1 MEESNREQIYS
12 WINDV
17 EMLTAALQ
25 RKDDLLKSFERI
37 TEMTSVENDKDD
49 LKEEANVAF
58 RNLNEALKDVCR
70 AVQLNSNSNA
80 SVGYLPSIEERNNL
94 EGGKRKKRMT
104 KKRKNRKNIHKN

>member
-1 MEESNREQIYS
+1 MESNREQIYS

-25 RKDDLLKSFERI
+25 RKDDLLKSFQRI
-37 TEMTSVENDKDD
+37 MDMTSVENDRDD
-49 LKEEANVAF
+49 LKEEDNVAF
-58 RNLNEALKDVCR
+58 RNLHDALQEVCR

-94 EGGKRKKRMT
+94 EGGKRKKRT
-104 KKRKNRKNIHKN
+104 TRKRKNRKN